1 MNAPRSSS
9 ASRRST
15 NLSDSNFVKTVV
27 LMFEGSADAG
37 HLAPEEAA
45 EAGEG
50 VTVAGGLLLFG
61 GEAEG
66 GEELWVGR
74 GDVFVAVALGEPA
87 VEGARQGAA
96 LREFGDRGEGRA
108 EVFRLGDL
116 QAVRLVVAAQGF
128 EETLLA
134 QEP

>member
-1 MNAPRSSS
+1 MKDARSSS
-9 ASRRST
+9 HRRRS
-15 NLSDSNFVKTVV
+15 NSLSVSMFVKGFV
-27 LMFEGSADAG
+27 LMAEGSADAG

-50 VTVAGGLLLFG
+50 VAVAGGLLLFG

-87 VEGARQGAA
+87 VEGAREGAP
-96 LREFGDRGEGRA
+96 LREFGDGGEGRA
-108 EVFRLGDL
+108 QVFRLGHL
-116 QAVRLVVAAQGF
+116 QAVRLVVAAQRL
-128 EETLLA
+128 EEALFA
-134 QEP
+134 

>member
-50 VTVAGGLLLFG
+50 VAVAGGPLLFG

-74 GDVFVAVALGEPA
+74 GDVFIAVALGEPA
-87 VEGARQGAA
+87 VEGARESAP
-96 LREFGDRGEGRA
+96 LRQLGHGGEGRA
-108 EVFRLGDL
+108 GGFRLAPLYAGL
-116 QAVRLVVAAQGF
+116 FL
-128 EETLLA
+128 
-134 QEP
+134 